1 VNYFIDCG
9 SNLGQGLT
17 KFHNQFNILDNP
29 GVKIF
34 CFEPNPEI
42 DLSKAGLPSNVVFY
56 QQAVWTTNTKLK
68 FRRSK
73 RVYDYKKKLDTFG
86 SDSKPGELTSVGCH
100 LDLDDI
106 IQEMAV
112 PEVTDIVEIDA
123 IDFCEFLDSLRK
135 ESPDGEISIKMD
147 IEGAEFPVLR
157 DMLERN
163 AFSNVSNIWVET
175 HERFVDNE
183 SKETVEELLE
193 SIKAQGVNVYGD
205 WG

>member
-1 VNYFIDCG
+1 
-9 SNLGQGLT
+9 
-17 KFHNQFNILDNP
+17 
-29 GVKIF
+29 
-34 CFEPNPEI
+34 
-42 DLSKAGLPSNVVFY
+42 
-56 QQAVWTTNTKLK
+56 
-68 FRRSK
+68 
-73 RVYDYKKKLDTFG
+73 
-86 SDSKPGELTSVGCH
+86 
-100 LDLDDI
+100 
-106 IQEMAV
+106 MAV